1 MPELTPGELLGGCR
15 VEGVIA
21 RGGMGVVYRAVQLDL
36 QRPVALKVITA
47 DRAGDPEFRE
57 RFARESRMAA
67 AIDHPNVV
75 PVYAA
80 GEERGAL
87 YIVMRYVPG
96 RDLHAL
102 IKDDGP
108 LPATRAAVIVAQVAA
123 ALDVAHAAGLVHR
136 DVKPANVLLAGAGDH
151 AYLSDFGLMRTLDPL
166 EPLTDSG
173 SWIGTVDFASPE
185 QLAGERVD
193 ARSDVYSLGCVLYA
207 SLTGLPPFPRE
218 TVPATLLAHMRD
230 PIPRPSMK
238 DPTNQYFDRI
248 VARALAKEPGER
260 FPSAGDLG
268 RAALAAARG
277 EPVTETERTVAIGSA
292 APGGMKASD
301 VTAPTS
307 IAPPRPE
314 RPPRAVR
321 SAPPAAEPEPAPQR
335 LWSAP
340 PPPPAHPA
348 RAADPPPPTPPRAA
362 IPGQTRART
371 VRNAPARTPA
381 ASPDAPRPAP
391 PAPAADPRRRR
402 RLPRRPRRLAL
413 LAAIALPLAGIITV
427 ALLMLDGNEREIA
440 TAQTRPLAEGEVRAV
455 AEAFADAY
463 ETEDGSALG
472 RLLTSDVRRVLPD
485 GTVRGRRNVVTQY
498 ETQFRENATQSYEL
512 EDLEVTGGAAG
523 RASGNYRVRRAAGSS
538 IEGTIVLGVV
548 RDKGRTRVAL
558 IAVTPRS

>member
-1 MPELTPGELLGGCR
+1 VPELHQGEVLAGCR
-15 VEGVIA
+15 IEGVIA

-47 DRAGDPEFRE
+47 ERAGDPEFRE

-80 GEERGAL
+80 GEDRGAL

-102 IKDDGP
+102 LKDDGP
-108 LPATRAAVIVAQVAA
+108 LPAARAAAIVAQVAA

-136 DVKPANVLLAGAGDH
+136 DVKPANVLLAAGSGDH

-207 SLTGLPPFPRE
+207 ALTGIPPFPRE
-218 TVPATLLAHMRD
+218 TVPATLLAHLRD
-230 PIPRPSMK
+230 PIPRPSLK
-238 DPTNQYFDRI
+238 GASRYFDRI
-248 VARALAKEPGER
+248 VARALAKEPDDR
-260 FPSAGDLG
+260 YPSAGDVG

-292 APGGMKASD
+292 APGGVKARD

-307 IAPPRPE
+307 IAPPR
-314 RPPRAVR
+314 AVR
-321 SAPPAAEPEPAPQR
+321 T
-335 LWSAP
+335 AP
-340 PPPPAHPA
+340 PPAGPPKK
-348 RAADPPPPTPPRAA
+348 R
-362 IPGQTRART
+362 
-371 VRNAPARTPA
+371 
-381 ASPDAPRPAP
+381 
-391 PAPAADPRRRR
+391 
-402 RLPRRPRRLAL
+402 RRPRRPAL
-413 LAAIALPLAGIITV
+413 LAALALPLAGIITV
-427 ALLMLDGNEREIA
+427 ALLMLGGDERDVA
-440 TAQTRPLAEGEVRAV
+440 TAQTRPLADGEVRAV
-455 AEAFADAY
+455 AQAFADAY
-463 ETEDGSALG
+463 ETEDGPALG
-472 RLLTSDVRRVLPD
+472 RLLTRDVTRVLPE
-485 GTVRGRRNVVTQY
+485 GTVRGRQAVVTQY

-512 EDLEVTGGAAG
+512 ENLQASGGLAG
-523 RASGNYRVRRAAGSS
+523 RASGDYRVRRAAGSS
-538 IEGTIVLGVV
+538 IEGRIVLGVV
-548 RDKGRTRVAL
+548 RDRGRTRIAL
-558 IAVTPRS
+558 IAVTPRG

>member
-1 MPELTPGELLGGCR
+1 MPELTPGELLAGCR

-108 LPATRAAVIVAQVAA
+108 LPAQRAAAIVAQVAA

-136 DVKPANVLLAGAGDH
+136 DVKPANVLLAAGSGDH

-185 QLAGERVD
+185 QLAGDRVD

-207 SLTGLPPFPRE
+207 ALTGVPPFPRE
-218 TVPATLLAHMRD
+218 TVPATLLAHLRD
-230 PIPRPSMK
+230 PIPKPSA
-238 DPTNQYFDRI
+238 TGASHYFDRI
-248 VARALAKEPGER
+248 VARALGKEPEER
-260 FPSAGDLG
+260 YPSAGDLG

-292 APGGMKASD
+292 APGGVPASE

-307 IAPPRPE
+307 IAPP
-314 RPPRAVR
+314 
-321 SAPPAAEPEPAPQR
+321 QR
-335 LWSAP
+335 LWSGQPPPAP
-340 PPPPAHPA
+340 PPPQPVRTA
-348 RAADPPPPTPPRAA
+348 PPPAKPRAA
-362 IPGQTRART
+362 VPGHTRART
-371 VRNAPARTPA
+371 ARNAPASTPA
-381 ASPDAPRPAP
+381 APAAPPAP
-391 PAPAADPRRRR
+391 PAPRAQSPSAGAAPAAPPSSPPSPSRSPASSPSPCSCSAATSARPPSRRPARSPKARSAPSPRPSPMPTRPRTVRPSAACSRATCAACCPTARSRAAKPSSPSTNRSFATTPRRATSSRTSR
-402 RLPRRPRRLAL
+402 SPVASPAARAASTASGAPRAPRSRARSCS
-413 LAAIALPLAGIITV
+413 AWS
-427 ALLMLDGNEREIA
+427 A
-440 TAQTRPLAEGEVRAV
+440 TAAAR
-455 AEAFADAY
+455 
-463 ETEDGSALG
+463 GS
-472 RLLTSDVRRVLPD
+472 R
-485 GTVRGRRNVVTQY
+485 
-498 ETQFRENATQSYEL
+498 
-512 EDLEVTGGAAG
+512 
-523 RASGNYRVRRAAGSS
+523 
-538 IEGTIVLGVV
+538 
-548 RDKGRTRVAL
+548 
-558 IAVTPRS
+558 

>member
-1 MPELTPGELLGGCR
+1 MPELTPGELLAGCR

-108 LPATRAAVIVAQVAA
+108 LPAQRAAAIVAQVAA

-136 DVKPANVLLAGAGDH
+136 DVKPANVLLAAGSGDH

-185 QLAGERVD
+185 QLAGDRVD

-207 SLTGLPPFPRE
+207 ALTGVPPFPRE
-218 TVPATLLAHMRD
+218 TVPATLLAHLRD
-230 PIPRPSMK
+230 PIPKPSA
-238 DPTNQYFDRI
+238 TGASHYFDRI
-248 VARALAKEPGER
+248 VARALGKEPEER
-260 FPSAGDLG
+260 YPSAGDLG

-292 APGGMKASD
+292 APGGVPASE

-307 IAPPRPE
+307 IAPP
-314 RPPRAVR
+314 
-321 SAPPAAEPEPAPQR
+321 QR
-335 LWSAP
+335 LWSGQPPSAP
-340 PPPPAHPA
+340 PPPQPVRTA
-348 RAADPPPPTPPRAA
+348 PPPAKPRAA
-362 IPGQTRART
+362 VPGHTRART
-371 VRNAPARTPA
+371 ARNAPASTPA
-381 ASPDAPRPAP
+381 APPAP
-391 PAPAADPRRRR
+391 PAPAPGPKSKRRRR
-402 RLPRRPRRLAL
+402 TRRPAL

-427 ALLMLDGNEREIA
+427 ALLMLGGNEREA
-440 TAQTRPLAEGEVRAV
+440 AVAQTRPLAEGEVRAV

-463 ETEDGSALG
+463 ETEDGQALG

-485 GTVRGRRNVVTQY
+485 GTVKGRQAVVTQY
-498 ETQFRENATQSYEL
+498 ESQFRDNATQSYEL
-512 EDLEVTGGAAG
+512 EDLEVTGGLAG
-523 RASGNYRVRRAAGSS
+523 RASGEYRVRRAAGSS
-538 IEGTIVLGVV
+538 IEGKIVLGVV
-548 RDKGRTRVAL
+548 RDRGRTRIAL

>member
-1 MPELTPGELLGGCR
+1 MPELSPGELLGGCR

-47 DRAGDPEFRE
+47 ERAGDPEFRE
-57 RFARESRMAA
+57 RFTRESRMAA

-80 GEERGAL
+80 GEENGAL

-108 LPATRAAVIVAQVAA
+108 LSAQRAAAIVAQVAA

-136 DVKPANVLLAGAGDH
+136 DVKPANVLLAAGTGDH

-207 SLTGLPPFPRE
+207 ALTGIPPFPRE
-218 TVPATLLAHMRD
+218 TVPATLLAHLRD
-230 PIPRPSMK
+230 PVPRPSLK
-238 DPTNQYFDRI
+238 DPRNQHFDRI
-248 VARALAKEPGER
+248 VARALAKEPGDR
-260 FPSAGDLG
+260 YPSAGDVG

-292 APGGMKASD
+292 AHGGIRASE

-321 SAPPAAEPEPAPQR
+321 SA
-335 LWSAP
+335 S
-340 PPPPAHPA
+340 
-348 RAADPPPPTPPRAA
+348 
-362 IPGQTRART
+362 PGA
-371 VRNAPARTPA
+371 
-381 ASPDAPRPAP
+381 
-391 PAPAADPRRRR
+391 
-402 RLPRRPRRLAL
+402 
-413 LAAIALPLAGIITV
+413 
-427 ALLMLDGNEREIA
+427 
-440 TAQTRPLAEGEVRAV
+440 
-455 AEAFADAY
+455 
-463 ETEDGSALG
+463 
-472 RLLTSDVRRVLPD
+472 
-485 GTVRGRRNVVTQY
+485 
-498 ETQFRENATQSYEL
+498 
-512 EDLEVTGGAAG
+512 
-523 RASGNYRVRRAAGSS
+523 
-538 IEGTIVLGVV
+538 
-548 RDKGRTRVAL
+548 
-558 IAVTPRS
+558 

>member
-108 LPATRAAVIVAQVAA
+108 PNAQRAAAIVAQVAA

-193 ARSDVYSLGCVLYA
+193 ARSDVYSLGCVLHA
-207 SLTGLPPFPRE
+207 ALTGVPPFPRE
-218 TVPATLLAHMRD
+218 TVPATLLAHLRD
-230 PIPRPSMK
+230 PVPKPSA
-238 DPTNQYFDRI
+238 NGASQYFDRV
-248 VARALAKEPGER
+248 VARALAKDPDDR
-260 FPSAGDLG
+260 YPSAGDLG

-292 APGGMKASD
+292 APGGMPASD

-307 IAPPRPE
+307 IAPPGAA

-321 SAPPAAEPEPAPQR
+321 STSPQR
-335 LWSAP
+335 
-340 PPPPAHPA
+340 
-348 RAADPPPPTPPRAA
+348 AAV
-362 IPGQTRART
+362 PGQTRART
-371 VRNAPARTPA
+371 VRDVPVPVPVAVGKPAATPAR
-381 ASPDAPRPAP
+381 P
-391 PAPAADPRRRR
+391 PATPKRTR
-402 RLPRRPRRLAL
+402 RRPRRLAL
-413 LAAIALPLAGIITV
+413 LAAVALPLAGILTV
-427 ALLMLDGNEREIA
+427 AIFMFDGDERDIA
-440 TAQTRPLAEGEVRAV
+440 TAQTRPVAEGEVRAL
-455 AEAFADAY
+455 AQAFAEAY
-463 ETEDGSALG
+463 ETADGAALG
-472 RLLTSDVRRVLPD
+472 RLLTRDVRRVLPE
-485 GTVRGRRNVVTQY
+485 GTVRGRQAVVTQY
-498 ETQFRENATQSYEL
+498 ETQFQENATRSYDL
-512 EDLEVTGGAAG
+512 EDLVATGGPAG
-523 RASGNYRVRRAAGSS
+523 RASGSYRVRRQAGSS
-538 IEGTIVLGVV
+538 IEGKIVFGVV
-548 RDKGRTRVAL
+548 RDRDRTRIAL